1 MSVDRISKTQFGS
14 VLRSARKRAGMTQG
28 QLAEISTVSIR
39 AIRDLELDRTGSP
52 RLQTVR
58 LLADA
63 LRLNGARRAELEAAA
78 GPTGVRALHDD
89 LPAPPAPLS
98 APLAREEETSSLVG
112 LLRST
117 GHRLVRVVGA
127 PGVGKTTL
135 VQCVASELH
144 RTRLVPVIFLERPE
158 ALPGSSRHSSARR
171 LVSRVADVV
180 GCAATVDEVAGRLAA
195 DDALLVVDD
204 RDLDDRDHRDL
215 RTLLRLCRG
224 LRVLMESC
232 DVAPGR
238 AGEITFTLFPL
249 DVPEWD
255 SRTGGAARAV
265 ESPVT
270 RYMLSRCAL
279 FYPAAVSSPE
289 TVAAI
294 TGVCW
299 LLDGI
304 PSALESAASWLLIY
318 EPMELLRMAQ
328 ASPARL
334 VMSPSRTD
342 VPLIVWMRDALASL
356 PPFQLDALLR
366 LADSRPWTVSDAV
379 TLLAGSVTDAE
390 SAVHALRA
398 RGLVRR
404 VAAPH
409 GNAQRFVVLNLV
421 RHLVRPELASSSPP
435 RGVTGAWD
443 GLRDVQPLTS

>member
-1 MSVDRISKTQFGS
+1 M
-14 VLRSARKRAGMTQG
+14 LRGARKRAGMTQG

-78 GPTGVRALHDD
+78 GTTATRSLHDD

-98 APLAREEETSSLVG
+98 PPLAREEETSSLVG
-112 LLRST
+112 VLRST

-127 PGVGKTTL
+127 PGVGKTAL
-135 VQCVASELH
+135 VQNVASELH
-144 RTRLVPVIFLERPE
+144 RTRLVPVIFLERSE
-158 ALPGSSRHSSARR
+158 ALPGTGPHGSARR
-171 LVSRVADVV
+171 LLSRVADVV

-195 DDALLVVDD
+195 DEVLLVVDD

-215 RTLLRLCRG
+215 RGLLRLCRT

-232 DVAPGR
+232 DAAPGR

-255 SRTGGAARAV
+255 PRACDTAAAV
-265 ESPVT
+265 DSPVT

-279 FYPAAVSSPE
+279 LYPAEVSSPQ

-294 TGVCW
+294 AGVCW

-318 EPMELLRMAQ
+318 EPTELLRMAQ

-334 VMSPSRTD
+334 VMPPSRTD
-342 VPLIVWMRDALASL
+342 APLVVWMRDALASL
-356 PPFQLDALLR
+356 PPLQLDALRR
-366 LADSRPWTVSDAV
+366 LVDARPWTVSDAV

-390 SAVHALRA
+390 SAVHVLRA

-404 VAAPH
+404 VASAH
-409 GNAQRFVVLNLV
+409 GGGQRFVVLNLV
-421 RHLVRPELASSSPP
+421 RHLVHSEFGTSSPA
-435 RGVTGAWD
+435 RGVPVAWA

>member
-1 MSVDRISKTQFGS
+1 
-14 VLRSARKRAGMTQG
+14 MTQG

-78 GPTGVRALHDD
+78 GPTAVRSLHDD

-98 APLAREEETSSLVG
+98 PPLAREEETSSLIG

-135 VQCVASELH
+135 VQYVASELH

-158 ALPGSSRHSSARR
+158 ALPGSSPHGCARR

-180 GCAATVDEVAGRLAA
+180 GCAATVDEVAGHLAA

-215 RTLLRLCRG
+215 RALLRLCRS

-255 SRTGGAARAV
+255 SRTGDAARAV
-265 ESPVT
+265 DSPVT

-279 FYPAAVSSPE
+279 LYPAAVSSPE
-289 TVAAI
+289 TVVAI
-294 TGVCW
+294 AGVCW

-318 EPMELLRMAQ
+318 EPTELLRMAQ

-342 VPLIVWMRDALASL
+342 VPLIVWMRDVLASL
-356 PPFQLDALLR
+356 PPFQLDALRR
-366 LADSRPWTVSDAV
+366 LVDSRPWTVSDAV

-390 SAVHALRA
+390 SAVHALRT

-404 VAAPH
+404 VASSH

-421 RHLVRPELASSSPP
+421 RHLVHSELAPSSPP
-435 RGVTGAWD
+435 CGVTVSWG

>member
-1 MSVDRISKTQFGS
+1 LSVDRISKTQFGS
-14 VLRSARKRAGMTQG
+14 VLRTARKRAGMTQG

-78 GPTGVRALHDD
+78 GPTAVRSLHDD

-98 APLAREEETSSLVG
+98 PPLAREEETSSLFG

-135 VQCVASELH
+135 VQSVTSELH
-144 RTRLVPVIFLERPE
+144 RTRLVPVISLERAE
-158 ALPGSSRHSSARR
+158 GVPGSLHGSARG
-171 LVSRVADVV
+171 LVSRVADMI

-195 DDALLVVDD
+195 DDVLLVVDD

-215 RTLLRLCRG
+215 RVLLRLCG
-224 LRVLMESC
+224 NLRVLMESR

-255 SRTGGAARAV
+255 PRACDAAAAV
-265 ESPVT
+265 DSPVT

-279 FYPAAVSSPE
+279 LYPAEVSSPQ

-294 TGVCW
+294 AGVCW

-318 EPMELLRMAQ
+318 EPTELLRMAQ

-334 VMSPSRTD
+334 VTAPSRTD
-342 VPLIVWMRDALASL
+342 VPLVVWMRDALASL
-356 PPFQLDALLR
+356 APLQLDALRR
-366 LADSRPWTVSDAV
+366 LVDSRPWTVSDAV

-404 VAAPH
+404 VPSSH
-409 GNAQRFVVLNLV
+409 GSAQRFVVLNLV
-421 RHLVRPELASSSPP
+421 RHLVHSEFGTSSSPP
-435 RGVTGAWD
+435 CGVPVAWT

>member
-1 MSVDRISKTQFGS
+1 
-14 VLRSARKRAGMTQG
+14 MTQG

-78 GPTGVRALHDD
+78 GPTAVRSLHED
-89 LPAPPAPLS
+89 LPAPPVPLS
-98 APLAREEETSSLVG
+98 PPLAREEETASLIG

-135 VQCVASELH
+135 VQNVANELH

-158 ALPGSSRHSSARR
+158 ALPGTSPQGSARR

-180 GCAATVDEVAGRLAA
+180 GCATTVDEVAGRLAA
-195 DDALLVVDD
+195 DDVLLVVDD

-215 RTLLRLCRG
+215 RGLLRLCRN
-224 LRVLMESC
+224 LRVLVESC
-232 DVAPGR
+232 DIAPGR

-255 SRTGGAARAV
+255 PRACDAAAAMD
-265 ESPVT
+265 STVT

-279 FYPAAVSSPE
+279 LYPTEVPSPQ

-294 TGVCW
+294 AGVCW

-318 EPMELLRMAQ
+318 EPTELLRMAQ

-342 VPLIVWMRDALASL
+342 APLVVWMHDALASL
-356 PPFQLDALLR
+356 PPLQLGALHR
-366 LADSRPWTVSDAV
+366 LVDSRPWTVSDAV

-404 VAAPH
+404 VPSAH

-421 RHLVRPELASSSPP
+421 RHLVHSQFGTSSPAC
-435 RGVTGAWD
+435 GVPVAWTGV
-443 GLRDVQPLTS
+443 RDVQPLTS

>member
-1 MSVDRISKTQFGS
+1 M
-14 VLRSARKRAGMTQG
+14 LRSARKRAGMTQG

-63 LRLNGARRAELEAAA
+63 LRLNGARRAELEAVA
-78 GPTGVRALHDD
+78 GPTVVRSLHDD

-98 APLAREEETSSLVG
+98 PPLAREEETSSLIA

-135 VQCVASELH
+135 VQNVASELH
-144 RTRLVPVIFLERPE
+144 RNRLVPVLFLERPE
-158 ALPGSSRHSSARR
+158 ALPGTGPHGSARR
-171 LVSRVADVV
+171 LLSRVADVV
-180 GCAATVDEVAGRLAA
+180 GCAPTVDEVAGSLAA
-195 DDALLVVDD
+195 DEVLLVVDD
-204 RDLDDRDHRDL
+204 RDLDERDHQDL
-215 RTLLRLCRG
+215 RGLLRLCRT

-232 DVAPGR
+232 DAAPVR
-238 AGEITFTLFPL
+238 VGEITFTLFPL

-255 SRTGGAARAV
+255 PRACDAAALD
-265 ESPVT
+265 SPVT

-279 FYPAAVSSPE
+279 LYPAEVSSPE

-294 TGVCW
+294 AGVCW

-318 EPMELLRMAQ
+318 EPTELLRMAQ

-334 VMSPSRTD
+334 VMPPSRTD
-342 VPLIVWMRDALASL
+342 APLVVWMRDALTSL
-356 PPFQLDALLR
+356 PPSQLDALRR
-366 LADSRPWTVSDAV
+366 LVDARPWTVSDAV
-379 TLLAGSVTDAE
+379 TLLAGSVTDTE

-404 VAAPH
+404 VASAH
-409 GNAQRFVVLNLV
+409 GNGQRFVVLNLV
-421 RHLVRPELASSSPP
+421 RHLVHSEFGASSPAC
-435 RGVTGAWD
+435 GVPVAWA